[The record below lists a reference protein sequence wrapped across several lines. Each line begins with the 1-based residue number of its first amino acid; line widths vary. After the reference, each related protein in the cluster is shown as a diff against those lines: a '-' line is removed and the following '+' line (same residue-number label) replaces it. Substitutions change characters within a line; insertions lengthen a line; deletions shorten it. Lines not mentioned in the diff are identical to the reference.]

1 MISQKAAAFRKSGK
15 IASKSLLILLAVAA
29 AYSNAAV
36 EDEIRARIQ
45 PAGEVCVMGD
55 PCAAGLSAGGAA
67 GAAAKDPQTVY
78 NTFCMACHATG
89 ANNAP
94 MLGNKEAWAPR
105 IAKGIDVL
113 YQSALAGFNNG
124 AMPPKGLCMDCTED
138 ELKATVDHIVSQS
151 Q

>member
-1 MISQKAAAFRKSGK
+1 VSSQKAANVGK
-15 IASKSLLILLAVAA
+15 VLLAVLALVPVGGVT
-29 AYSNAAV
+29 AAV

-45 PAGEVCVMGD
+45 PAGEVCVIGD
-55 PCAAGLSAGGAA
+55 ACAAGLSSGAGAA
-67 GAAAKDPQTVY
+67 GAAKDPETVY
-78 NTFCMACHATG
+78 NTFCMACHTTG

-113 YQSALAGFNNG
+113 YESALNGFNNG

-138 ELKATVDHIVSQS
+138 EIKATVDHIVAQS

>member
-1 MISQKAAAFRKSGK
+1 MISQKASAFASTAGK
-15 IASKSLLILLAVAA
+15 FLLVLLTLSAT
-29 AYSNAAV
+29 YSSAAV

-55 PCAAGLSAGGAA
+55 PCAAGLSMGGPAG
-67 GAAAKDPQTVY
+67 AAKDPETVY
-78 NTFCMACHATG
+78 NSFCMACHATG

-94 MLGNKEAWAPR
+94 KLGDIAAWAPR
-105 IAKGIDVL
+105 IEKGIDVL

-138 ELKATVDHIVSQS
+138 EIKATVDHIVSQS